1 MDTAVTVE
9 QLPPAVTLSVDA
21 PSSETVTAGTELP
34 DPTSG
39 NNIAEILANTPLENV
54 DPQSQES
61 SEPTPAPQ
69 PPQPEL
75 EHAYWAEIEEDTSVP
90 DEAEMKE
97 IESTADG
104 DYSAYECR
112 SSCVFL
118 CFKKGRKASSGC

>member
-21 PSSETVTAGTELP
+21 PSSETVTVGTELP
-34 DPTSG
+34 EPTSE
-39 NNIAEILANTPLENV
+39 NNFTEIPENTPLDNV
-54 DPQSQES
+54 HPQSH
-61 SEPTPAPQ
+61 EPSDPIPAPQ

-112 SSCVFL
+112 SFVEFL
-118 CFKKGRKASSGC
+118 WFEDEARWRC